1 MPESS
6 SLCGDNTPQS
16 LLGAVP
22 ELARGS
28 VAVLGDVML
37 DRFIYGSV
45 VRISP
50 EAPIPVLRAQRRVS
64 MLGGAGNV
72 LRNLSSLGVSAG
84 LVAVIGTDAAGGEL
98 SQLVAQEEKTHQCCR
113 LISVPGRPTTIKERF
128 VAGNQQLL
136 RVDCED
142 DKPLAQ
148 DTCAAVLHGLSD
160 LLAGACPGAVVL
172 SDYGKG
178 VLDAEMIA
186 QAVDLARAKGC
197 SILADPKG
205 PDYCLYRGVS
215 LITPNRKELHEAT
228 GLPVA
233 GDDNIVRA
241 AQHLMGRLDIGA
253 VLATRSEEGMT
264 LVTAEGQVKHFEAE
278 AREVFDVSGAGDTVI
293 AVVAAALAAGL
304 PLEQGV
310 ALANRAAGLVVS
322 KTGTAVTTPDELRQ
336 SLGQSLVSRQSPGQ
350 VSNLPA
356 LLARVQGWRAAGL
369 VVGVTN
375 GCFDILHPGHLSLLR
390 QARAQCDRLIVALN
404 SDESVRRL
412 KGSQRP
418 IQSQNARAAVVA
430 AHECVDH
437 VLIFDTDT
445 PLDVIV
451 ALRPDVLIKG
461 ADYSEDEVIGAA
473 EVKATGGR
481 VVLAKLEA
489 GYSTTGTVNKIHA
502 TVGGTPVQKRAK
514 NDNRLSKN

>member
-1 MPESS
+1 MPEFS
-6 SLCGDNTPQS
+6 SLSHDNTLQG
-16 LLGAVP
+16 LLGAIS
-22 ELARGS
+22 ELAHGS

-45 VRISP
+45 ARISP
-50 EAPIPVLRAQRRVS
+50 EAPIPVLRAQRRIS

-84 LVAVIGTDAAGGEL
+84 LVAVIGTDEAGGEL
-98 SQLVAQEEKTHQCCR
+98 SRLVAQEEKTHQCGH
-113 LISVPGRPTTIKERF
+113 LVSVPGRPTTIKERF

-136 RVDCED
+136 RVDSED
-142 DKPLAQ
+142 STPLAQ
-148 DTCAAVLHGLSD
+148 DTRAAVLRGLSD
-160 LLAGACPGAVVL
+160 FLTRTCPGAIVL

-178 VLDAEMIA
+178 VLDAGTIA
-186 QAVDLARAKGC
+186 QAVELARARGC
-197 SILADPKG
+197 FILADPKG
-205 PDYCLYRGVS
+205 PDYSLYRGVS
-215 LITPNRKELHEAT
+215 LITPNRKELHEAA
-228 GLPVA
+228 GLPTT
-233 GDDNIVRA
+233 GDNNVVRA
-241 AQHLMGRLDIGA
+241 AQRLIGQLDIGA
-253 VLATRSEEGMT
+253 VLATRSEDGMT
-264 LVTAEGQVKHFEAE
+264 LVTAEGQVRHFGAE
-278 AREVFDVSGAGDTVI
+278 TREVFDVSGAGDTVI

-336 SLGQSLVSRQSPGQ
+336 LLGQSLTGRQGSGQ
-350 VSNLPA
+350 ISDLST
-356 LLARVQGWRAAGL
+356 LLVRVQGWRAAGL

-390 QARAQCDRLIVALN
+390 QARAHCDRLIVALN

-412 KGSQRP
+412 KGAQRP
-418 IQSQNARAAVVA
+418 IQSQDARAAIVA

-437 VLIFDTDT
+437 VVIFDTDT
-445 PLDVIV
+445 PLDVVV

-461 ADYSEDEVIGAA
+461 ADYSEDEVVGAA
-473 EVKATGGR
+473 EVRATGGR
-481 VVLAKLEA
+481 IVLAKIEA

-502 TVGGTPVQKRAK
+502 AKGGHPGSEKGK
-514 NDNRLSKN
+514 K

>member
-1 MPESS
+1 MPECS
-6 SLCGDNTPQS
+6 SLFDDNAPQS
-16 LLGAVP
+16 LLGAVS
-22 ELARGS
+22 EFARGS

-45 VRISP
+45 ARISP
-50 EAPIPVLRAQRRVS
+50 EAPIPVLRVQRRVS

-84 LVAVIGTDAAGGEL
+84 LVAVIGTDEAGGEL
-98 SQLVAQEEKTHQCCR
+98 SRLVAQEGKARRCCR
-113 LISVPGRPTTIKERF
+113 LVSVPGRPTTIKERF

-142 DKPLAQ
+142 DAPLTQ
-148 DTCAAVLHGLSD
+148 DTRTAVLRGLSD
-160 LLAGACPGAVVL
+160 LLTDSGPGAVVL

-186 QAVDLARAKGC
+186 QAIDLARAKGC
-197 SILADPKG
+197 FVLADPKG
-205 PDYCLYRGVS
+205 PDYSLYRGVS

-228 GLPVA
+228 GLPTA
-233 GDDNIVRA
+233 GDDNVVRA
-241 AQHLMGRLDIGA
+241 AQDLIGRLDIGA
-253 VLATRSEEGMT
+253 VLATRSEDGMS
-264 LVTAEGQVKHFEAE
+264 LVTAEGQVSHFGAE

-390 QARAQCDRLIVALN
+390 QARAHCDRLIVALN

-437 VLIFDTDT
+437 VVIFDTDT